1 MHQYQIIAHFKS
13 TILELQSCE
22 CSDDSTTPRLTVRR
36 HLSILHQFKRICT
49 SRLATKL
56 LTGNIRRMTRD
67 FFFFVVWRSDRI
79 WWTSLSDSTE
89 KQNKTKIRK
98 KKPKQKH
105 WKTDSHQLQ
114 KALPIFW
121 VLMKITLFAP
131 LSSAWKRLSCLVSD
145 ARSWATSFFR
155 ATSTSSSSASS
166 SSLLLPVFS
175 WSCEQE
181 SSQLFCHICTLQN
194 TEVTLGNAILTL
206 YVALTQVKSKNYTK
220 RIISTEN
227 YWM

>member
-13 TILELQSCE
+13 TVLELQSCE

-98 KKPKQKH
+98 KAQT
-105 WKTDSHQLQ
+105 KTLKDRLASTTKSFTDILSSDEDHVVCSAVECLE
-114 KALPIFW
+114 
-121 VLMKITLFAP
+121 AP
-131 LSSAWKRLSCLVSD
+131 LLF
-145 ARSWATSFFR
+145 SFWCSQLGHFFLQGNINIFFF
-155 ATSTSSSSASS
+155 
-166 SSLLLPVFS
+166 SLLFFTAAPRIFLKLWARIKSTFLS
-175 WSCEQE
+175 YMHTAKHRGYAGQ
-181 SSQLFCHICTLQN
+181 CHSYFVCCLN
-194 TEVTLGNAILTL
+194 T
-206 YVALTQVKSKNYTK
+206 S
-220 RIISTEN
+220 
-227 YWM
+227 